1 MANVSGRWQ
10 QAGAPKDTWES
21 ADPQLLE
28 NEIGIESD
36 TGKFKFG
43 KLITDSETKEE
54 RLAHWS
60 ELDYAGTSVED
71 IQSLINE
78 AEDNV
83 YIVEVTDGSTD
94 TEAITAALTR
104 DTDPVKTDKG
114 NMVIVRRLI
123 VDAEADADKKW
134 SYTSYVSDGANWRAM
149 DGNYSASN
157 IYFSEDLL
165 LTQQFGKYTVPTSG
179 SYTINTATDKMSL
192 QDLFLNAFS
201 EEKQPTVTAPSISS
215 LSVSATNQS
224 AEVGSTYGLPKATLS
239 LSTGSYNYGSV
250 DENGSDYTSSTAT
263 GVAFNSLKITN
274 DKTSDTATATSGTSL
289 TLNLTEAN
297 VATADR
303 IVLDDAITYKFSAEA
318 IYPPTDRYPATNQKK
333 LADSSTWTSKG
344 MDMEND
350 KTLTKTSTLTIKGY
364 RKPFWG
370 TKLAAAALA
379 DPTKITSAEVRALG
393 NPGANTTN
401 KWGTAADK
409 VPTQITAPV
418 GTKQVFIAVQA
429 GKKSALS
436 ITDANA
442 LGAPVACTKVASGV
456 QVADVRG
463 NDENGSPINPTAYDL
478 WYVNLDGSFGK
489 EGDLQLS
496 WT

>member
-1 MANVSGRWQ
+1 MAIASGRWQ
-10 QAGAPKDTWES
+10 QAGAS
-21 ADPQLLE
+21 AEMWKTKNPVLLE
-28 NEIGIESD
+28 NEIGIETD

-43 KLITDSETKEE
+43 KKDANGDGIAWND
-54 RLAHWS
+54 
-60 ELDYAGTSVED
+60 LDYAGITADE
-71 IQSLINE
+71 INGLINA

-83 YIVEVTDGSTD
+83 YVIEVTDG
-94 TEAITAALTR
+94 
-104 DTDPVKTDKG
+104 KTDAEVIAADATIKSDQG
-114 NMVIVRRLI
+114 NMVIVRRLLL
-123 VDAEADADKKW
+123 DATADADKKW
-134 SYTSYVSDGANWRAM
+134 SYTSYVSDGSNWRAM
-149 DGNYSASN
+149 DGNYSAAN
-157 IYFSEDLL
+157 IYFPEDLL
-165 LTQQFGKYTVPTSG
+165 LTQAFGKYTVPSSG

-201 EEKQPTVTAPSISS
+201 EEKQPTVTAPKISS

-239 LSTGSYNYGSV
+239 LSTGSYGYGSV
-250 DENGSDYTSSTAT
+250 DANGSNYSSSTGT
-263 GVAFNSLKITN
+263 GVEFNSLEITN
-274 DKTSDTATATSGTSL
+274 DITNDTATATSGTSL
-289 TLNLTEAN
+289 TLNLTEDN
-297 VATADR
+297 VPTAGR
-303 IVLDDAITYKFSAEA
+303 IVLDTATKYVFSAEA

-333 LADSSTWTSKG
+333 LAASSKWL
-344 MDMEND
+344 DMEND
-350 KTLTKTSTLTIKGY
+350 TTLTKSTTLTIQGY

-379 DPTKITSAEVRALG
+379 DPTKITSAEVRSLG
-393 NPGANTTN
+393 NSGDSA
-401 KWGTAADK
+401 TA

-429 GKKSALS
+429 GKKSTLS
-436 ITDANA
+436 ITDDNA

-463 NDENGSPINPTAYDL
+463 NDTDGNPINPTAYDL

-489 EGDLQLS
+489 EGDLKLA

>member
-1 MANVSGRWQ
+1 MASVSGRWQ
-10 QAGAPKDTWES
+10 QAGATAEVWETKN
-21 ADPQLLE
+21 PVLLE
-28 NEIGIESD
+28 NEIGIEID

-43 KLITDSETKEE
+43 KKDAEGNLIAWND
-54 RLAHWS
+54 
-60 ELDYAGTSVED
+60 LDYAGITADEIAD
-71 IQSLINE
+71 LIDD

-83 YIVEVTDGSTD
+83 YVIEVTDGKTD
-94 TEAITAALTR
+94 AEAITA
-104 DTDPVKTDKG
+104 DTNVKSDKG
-114 NMVIVRRLI
+114 NMVIVRRLLL
-123 VDAEADADKKW
+123 DATTDADKKW
-134 SYTSYVSDGANWRAM
+134 SYTSYVSDGTNWRAM
-149 DGNYSASN
+149 DGNYSAAN
-157 IYFSEDLL
+157 IYFPEDLL
-165 LTQQFGKYTVPTSG
+165 LTQAFGKYTVPSSG

-192 QDLFLNAFS
+192 QDLLLNAFS
-201 EEKQPTVTAPSISS
+201 EEKQPTVTAPKISS

-250 DENGSDYTSSTAT
+250 NESGSDYNSSTAT

-274 DKTSDTATATSGTSL
+274 DITADEASATSGTSL
-289 TLNLTEAN
+289 TLNLTEDN
-297 VATADR
+297 VPTADR
-303 IVLDDAITYKFSAEA
+303 IVLDTATKYVFSAEA
-318 IYPPTDRYPATNQKK
+318 IYPPTERYPATNQKK
-333 LADSSTWTSKG
+333 LSASSKWL
-344 MDMEND
+344 DMEND
-350 KTLTKTSTLTIKGY
+350 TTLKTSSTLTVQGY

-370 TKLAAAALA
+370 TKLDTAALA

-401 KWGTAADK
+401 KWGTSATS
-409 VPTQITAPV
+409 VPTQITAPI

-429 GKKSALS
+429 GKKSTLS

-456 QVADVRG
+456 QVADIRG
-463 NDENGSPINPTAYDL
+463 NDETGSPINPTAYDL

-489 EGDLQLS
+489 EGDLQLA